1 MKTHIYLTL
10 KYWRKNKKN
19 AAVLLFAG
27 VLLTAVVFVTLML
40 NRERWARICHRVFDY
55 NGHYDYIIAGSD
67 DEIFSKFTAGKKGY
81 NYGLIYVYGK
91 IGTESKKF
99 TYGTIDDEKNVAH
112 IPLDEGR
119 MPETEVEIAAS
130 VKALNA
136 WNWVGKCGDAIT
148 LDNNTYIV
156 VGIIGDS
163 YDNRFGIDE
172 KLRPTGL
179 SSNGPY
185 NSAYRIPSV
194 FIGKSADEPLYR
206 IDMFNSFGFEYD
218 RDVLIEIEKRTGWS
232 EIGHEDRIYLPE
244 GEDDAAFFLIIA
256 WIGSV
261 IAVLSVYSILKNVFA
276 DRQTRVE
283 TLKKIGMSKRSIGC
297 MYAIECA
304 VFTLIQTLIGLAIG
318 LGVYGG
324 IFLFKTSVLREKP
337 YSGFTD
343 IRRAV
348 EQSPDPFLFACVI
361 SFFVMV
367 AAYIISALTSRAR
380 EKTPNKG
387 NKPRSLFRCFGIVFR
402 QKGVSVVQTIAL
414 TLICFSVIMGYM
426 YNTDNG
432 KTLYEFVYYPP
443 VTSYYINNFNMETE
457 NIAEYYSCSSPGVNS
472 IGHMD
477 NDPYQAFPIASVN
490 YTAGIDDTIAD
501 QLPDY
506 TLVTGNLTQ
515 TFIVSD
521 EPKPYIN
528 EIDLSNE
535 IVRQDLLLFC
545 SEEYKNFFEEGQLG
559 SKNMYRADTKL
570 VPERTIETLSEN
582 DQDGEINID
591 IDAIN
596 SGEEILVAYTGRTP
610 PFKAGETVT
619 VYSAGASEN
628 GFGIGKINSAEV
640 KIGAI
645 LQISPSIGAVKS
657 HTLRNDQDYNF
668 LTTATGANAMGLHN
682 ARYTEIYAFEEMS
695 GGVIPSSA
703 EMSLK
708 NLAKMKWETVKEKI
722 ISISGMIMII
732 VLMVLIGFAAYFNGI
747 GMKIREKSFE
757 ISVLRAVG
765 TPVSTLRKRLLLGSI
780 KIPVIATAVAY
791 GIVKSVQLIME
802 KTASYMKDFIEY
814 SIANGGIKIGEG
826 GVEYEND
833 AINFLKDRLF
843 LNKGM
848 WMVNAELSSLILFVV
863 ICTVTFILTAAALKK
878 FKRDIA
884 GDLGEGR
891 TRQ

>member
-1 MKTHIYLTL
+1 MKTSFYLIL
-10 KYWRKNKKN
+10 KYWRRHKKN
-19 AAVLLFAG
+19 LIALLFAG

-67 DEIFSKFTAGKKGY
+67 DEIFSEFTAGKKGY
-81 NYGLIYVYGK
+81 NYGVIYVYGK
-91 IGTESKKF
+91 IGTESKRF
-99 TYGTIDDEKNVAH
+99 TYGAIDDEKNIMH

-119 MPETEVEIAAS
+119 MPETETEIAAS

-136 WNWVGKCGDAIT
+136 WYWVGKCGDTIT
-148 LDNNTYIV
+148 LDNNTYTV
-156 VGIIGDS
+156 VGIIGDR
-163 YDNRFGIDE
+163 YDNRFALDE
-172 KLRPTGL
+172 ELRPANL
-179 SSNGPY
+179 SSNGPFD
-185 NSAYRIPSV
+185 SAYRIPSV
-194 FIGKSADEPLYR
+194 FIGKSDEKPLYR
-206 IDMFNSFGFEYD
+206 IDLFNSFGSEYN
-218 RDVLIEIEKRTGWS
+218 RDVLIEIENRSGWS
-232 EIGHEDRIYLPE
+232 EHGHEDWIDLPE
-244 GEDDAAFFLIIA
+244 GEDDAVFFLMIA

-261 IAVLSVYSILKNVFA
+261 IAVLSVYSILKTVFA
-276 DRQTRVE
+276 DRQSRIE
-283 TLKKIGMSKRSIGC
+283 TLKKLGMSKRSVGC
-297 MYAIECA
+297 MYAVECA
-304 VFTLIQTLIGLAIG
+304 VFTLIQTVIGLAIG

-361 SFFVMV
+361 SFFVMTT
-367 AAYIISALTSRAR
+367 AYVISALTSRTR
-380 EKTPNKG
+380 EKTPKNRK
-387 NKPRSLFRCFGIVFR
+387 KPGSLFRCFGRIFR
-402 QKGVSVVQTIAL
+402 QKGVSVVQTVAL

-426 YNTDNG
+426 YSTESG
-432 KTLYEFVYYPP
+432 KTSYGSVYHHA
-443 VTSYYINNFNMETE
+443 VKSYYAGGFNMETE
-457 NIAEYYSCSSPGVNS
+457 NIAEYYSCSTPAVNG

-477 NDPYQAFPIASVN
+477 NDPYQAFPIAPVN
-490 YTAGIDDTIAD
+490 YTAGIDDAIAN
-501 QLPDY
+501 QLPDS

-515 TFIVSD
+515 TFIASD
-521 EPKPYIN
+521 ESKPYIN

-570 VPERTIETLSEN
+570 APTRTIETLSEN
-582 DQDGEINID
+582 VKDGKIN

-596 SGEEILVAYTGRTP
+596 SGEEILVTYKGRTP

-619 VYSAGASEN
+619 VYSVGASEN
-628 GFGIGKINSAEV
+628 GFGIGTINSAEV

-645 LQISPSIGAVKS
+645 LQISPNIGAVKS
-657 HTLRNDQDYNF
+657 HTLLNDQDYNF
-668 LTTATGANAMGLHN
+668 LTTATGANAIGLHN

-703 EMSLK
+703 EMTLQ

-722 ISISGMIMII
+722 ISISGMLMILA
-732 VLMVLIGFAAYFNGI
+732 LMVLIGFAAYFNGI

-757 ISVLRAVG
+757 ISILRAVG

-780 KIPVIATAVAY
+780 KIPVIASAISY
-791 GIVKSVQLIME
+791 GLIKSVQLIME
-802 KTASYMKDFIEY
+802 KTARYMKNFIEY
-814 SIANGGIKIGEG
+814 SMANGGITISNG
-826 GVEYEND
+826 GTDYEND
-833 AINFLKDRLF
+833 IVNFLKDRLF

-848 WMVNAELSSLILFVV
+848 WMINAELSSLILFAV
-863 ICTVTFILTAAALKK
+863 ICAVTFILTAAALKK
-878 FKRDIA
+878 FKHDIA
-884 GDLGEGR
+884 FDLNSGR
-891 TRQ
+891 ARQ